1 MMMIVVV
8 AVTVV
13 VMIWLIHHCVE
24 KNEVNQDSQDI

>member
-1 MMMIVVV
+1 VVIDDDDV
-8 AVTVV
+8 AVV